1 MMTRVVGARRAAA
14 GGLMAAVLVVLSAS
28 CRDQAARSAASAAG
42 GDGGDGAEPCGR
54 RAAVAASSR
63 DTGSAA
69 APRVTTIP
77 VNRGTHGMAARVRW
91 TLSPDRCALLVV
103 EDPAGVENDP
113 VPNGFV
119 LASERG
125 GGVVVQRD
133 SAWDVAPSPD
143 WTRLAYGRAY
153 ALPGGERDSMTAADW
168 EELGRRAGLDA
179 ATARRGAFASS
190 GMTTAYALARPVIVA
205 VSDSAAADHALPI
218 ANGWRVRWTRDGRAL
233 VLGSRPVRAN
243 DDAPPTQWDVVDAGT
258 PAARS
263 ASERAQSL
271 GGDVSR
277 VDAAWTEGPTIDIS
291 VAPALDSAAA
301 IAVDGGSVESRGGM
315 VWLRTRGRS
324 ATAVSVGPGAALAAT
339 RGGRFIVALAPAPD
353 AARYEPKV
361 RLVVYRVER

>member
-1 MMTRVVGARRAAA
+1 MMTRVGGARRAAA
-14 GGLMAAVLVVLSAS
+14 GGLMAAALVIVSVS
-28 CRDQAARSAASAAG
+28 CRDQATRSATSDAG
-42 GDGGDGAEPCGR
+42 GAAGDGAEPCGTG
-54 RAAVAASSR
+54 AAATAAAR
-63 DTGSAA
+63 DTGNAA
-69 APRVTTIP
+69 APRVTTIV

-153 ALPGGERDSMTAADW
+153 ALPGGERDSMTVADW
-168 EELGRRAGLDA
+168 AELGRRAGLDA

-205 VSDSAAADHALPI
+205 VSDSVADHALPI

-277 VDAAWTEGPTIDIS
+277 VDAAWTDGPTIDIS
-291 VAPALDSAAA
+291 VAPSLDSAAA
-301 IAVDGGSVESRGGM
+301 IAVDGGTVESRGGT

-339 RGGRFIVALAPAPD
+339 RGGRFIVALAPAPN
-353 AARYEPKV
+353 AARYESKV